1 MGGGDS
7 YGSDG
12 FREIDCVLVF
22 WVNVF
27 CHSFFIL
34 LFILFI
40 FLCFLSGII
49 GNVIGCELEVENVF
63 ISTIRRNNCFT
74 FRCLF
79 PLKLYS

>member
-27 CHSFFIL
+27 CHSFFI
-34 LFILFI
+34 FI
-40 FLCFLSGII
+40 LCFLSGII
-49 GNVIGCELEVENVF
+49 GNVIGCELEVEKCVYFYN
-63 ISTIRRNNCFT
+63 
-74 FRCLF
+74 
-79 PLKLYS
+79 